1 MKLNTLSPAPGSK
14 KVGKRLGRGIG
25 SGTGKTAG
33 KGHKG
38 QKARAGGYHKVGF
51 EGGQMPMARRL
62 PKFGFTSLKS
72 LARAEIRLDDLDKL
86 NEKEIDFV
94 TLQTQGLI
102 TSNTKFAK
110 IILAGKIK
118 RAIIVK
124 GIDVTKGARQ
134 AIEAAGGEVK
144 EN

>member
-14 KVGKRLGRGIG
+14 TAPKRLGRGIG

-62 PKFGFTSLKS
+62 PKFGFISLKA
-72 LARAEIRLDDLDKL
+72 LARTEIRLSDIAKLD
-86 NEKEIDFV
+86 EKEIDFAV
-94 TLQTQGLI
+94 LKTQGLI

-110 IILAGKIK
+110 IILAGEIK
-118 RAIIVK
+118 RPVTVK
-124 GIDVTKGARQ
+124 GIDVTVGARK
-134 AIEAAGGEVK
+134 AIEAAGGKVE
-144 EN
+144 